1 MFFRKRS
8 EKVDEIFKRIQ
19 NKNLIKRYLT
29 LLVGCSLIAFAFDL
43 FFAPNS
49 IVYGGLSGLSIV
61 LNKTLGIDKSLFVL
75 IASIILLIVSYFTL
89 GWEKTKGS
97 IAGSIIYPVMMK
109 VLDPVAASIDL
120 NTDNILLIIVFGALI
135 NGFGSGT
142 NFKSGFSCGG
152 TDILNQIVSKY
163 GKMSIGKAMLFTD
176 GLIVLGSGFFL
187 NDRIY
192 AFENV
197 MYAIIVLYIISLIAD
212 KVILGIS
219 QCKSF
224 YIVTEHETD
233 VKRFIMDHLSSGV
246 TVLDGRGGYTGNHQ
260 KVIMCI
266 IPTKDYFLAKEGI
279 LSIDPNA
286 FFLVTDAYEVSG
298 GSVRRSV

>member
-1 MFFRKRS
+1 MFLKTRK
-8 EKVDEIFKRIQ
+8 EKVDDIFKKIQ
-19 NKNLIKRYLT
+19 NEKLLERYLS
-29 LLVGCSLIAFAFDL
+29 LIIGCSLMAFAFDL
-43 FFAPNS
+43 FFAPNN
-49 IVYGGLSGLSIV
+49 IVYGGLSGISIV
-61 LNKTLGIDKSLFVL
+61 LNKTIGIDKSMFVL
-75 IASIILLIVSYFTL
+75 IASLILLVVSYFTL

-97 IAGSIIYPVMMK
+97 IAGSIIYPLMMK
-109 VLDPVAASIDL
+109 IMDPYIPYINLDT
-120 NTDNILLIIVFGALI
+120 NNILLIIIFGSLI
-135 NGFGSGT
+135 CGFGSGI
-142 NFKSGFSCGG
+142 NFKSGFSTGG
-152 TDILNQIVSKY
+152 TDILNQIVAKY
-163 GKMSIGKAMLFTD
+163 GKMSIGKAMILTD
-176 GLIVLGSGFFL
+176 GLIVLGAGFFL
-187 NDRIY
+187 SDSYY

-219 QCKSF
+219 QCKAF

-233 VKRFIMDHLSSGV
+233 VKKYIMNHLSSGV
-246 TVLDGRGGYTGNHQ
+246 TVLDGRGGYTGDHQ

-298 GSVRRSV
+298 GVRRNA